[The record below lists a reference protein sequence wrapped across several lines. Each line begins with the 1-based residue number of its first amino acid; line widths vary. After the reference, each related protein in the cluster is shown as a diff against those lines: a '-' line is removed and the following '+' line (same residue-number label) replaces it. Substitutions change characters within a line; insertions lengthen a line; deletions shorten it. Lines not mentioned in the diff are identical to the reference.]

1 MDPSNSA
8 IKIENVWKVFG
19 NTSKEAL
26 DAIQNRKI
34 SKTDALEKY
43 NSVIG
48 VSDVSF
54 EVKQG
59 EIFCVM
65 GLSGSGKSTLVRH
78 INRLLEP
85 TSGKILIN
93 GQDVMTLGRE
103 DLQELRNK
111 KIGMVFQNFALMPHR
126 SVVDNIAMPLEIRGI
141 SKNDRLDAAN
151 KILDIVELQGWGN
164 KFAHELSGGM
174 QQRVGLARAL
184 AADPEFL
191 LMDEPFSA
199 LDPLIRRQLQSE
211 FIKLS
216 KQMKKTTVFITH
228 DLDEAVRVGHRI
240 AIMRDGKVIQIGT
253 PEEIVVNPADEYVAD
268 FVKGI
273 SRLKVVQAKSIM
285 QSVEAYE
292 KKNGKLWDNP
302 ESVRENEL
310 LNKGTQDF
318 KYAFSKKKIDAN
330 FTFQHFYDISRLV
343 KNRLTSGLGLSYR
356 LYDIESKKLALG
368 LSALREKEIHIE
380 GEYKLQ
386 NRLSGNL
393 DFMLKLNKNISIS
406 TTNNYQPNIENAGDF
421 RWKTN
426 LDFRIHLSS
435 QFLLSLAATYNYDSV
450 PAENLPESDYQLINS
465 VSYTF

>member
-1 MDPSNSA
+1 MEAA
-8 IKIENVWKVFG
+8 IQIQNIWKIFG

-26 DAIQNRKI
+26 DAIQNKKI
-34 SKTDALEKY
+34 SKQEALEKY

-54 EVKQG
+54 DVKTG

-93 GQDVMTLGRE
+93 NQDVMQFNKE
-103 DLQELRNK
+103 NLQDLRNK

-126 SVVDNIAMPLEIRGI
+126 SVLDNIAMPLEIRGI

-151 KILDIVELQGWGN
+151 KILNIVELQGWGN
-164 KFAHELSGGM
+164 KYAHELSGGM

-199 LDPLIRRQLQSE
+199 LDPLIRRQLQTE

-240 AIMRDGKVIQIGT
+240 AIMRDGMVVQIGT
-253 PEEIVVNPADEYVAD
+253 PEEIVINPADEYVAD

-273 SRLKVVQAKSIM
+273 SRLKVVQAKTIM
-285 QSVEAYE
+285 QSIKDYE
-292 KKNGKLWDNP
+292 
-302 ESVRENEL
+302 
-310 LNKGTQDF
+310 
-318 KYAFSKKKIDAN
+318 SKFGSLEK
-330 FTFQHFYDISRLV
+330 
-343 KNRLTSGLGLSYR
+343 
-356 LYDIESKKLALG
+356 DIEQVNENDLLSKLIETSISKDKPIIVSNKNSQNIGVITQSDL
-368 LSALREKEIHIE
+368 LRAVVEGNE
-380 GEYKLQ
+380 GE
-386 NRLSGNL
+386 
-393 DFMLKLNKNISIS
+393 
-406 TTNNYQPNIENAGDF
+406 
-421 RWKTN
+421 
-426 LDFRIHLSS
+426 
-435 QFLLSLAATYNYDSV
+435 
-450 PAENLPESDYQLINS
+450 
-465 VSYTF
+465 

>member
-1 MDPSNSA
+1 MEAA
-8 IKIENVWKVFG
+8 IQIQNVWKIFG
-19 NTSKEAL
+19 NTSDDAL
-26 DAIQNRKI
+26 DAIQNKKI
-34 SKTDALEKY
+34 SKQEALEKY

-54 EVKQG
+54 DVNKG

-85 TSGKILIN
+85 TSGKIFIN
-93 GQDVMTLGRE
+93 NQNVMQFDKE
-103 DLQELRNK
+103 NLQELRNK

-126 SVVDNIAMPLEIRGI
+126 SVLDNIAMPLEIRGV

-151 KILDIVELQGWGN
+151 NILNIVELQGWGN
-164 KFAHELSGGM
+164 KYAHELSGGM

-240 AIMRDGKVIQIGT
+240 AIMRDGEVVQIGT
-253 PEEIVVNPADEYVAD
+253 PEEIVVNPSDEYVAD

-273 SRLKVVQAKSIM
+273 SRLKVVQAKTIM
-285 QSVEAYE
+285 QSLEQY
-292 KKNGKLWDNP
+292 KKNFGENLSNNEKVNENDILSKLI
-302 ESVRENEL
+302 ETSVSKDKPIVVVNDHNTEVGIITQSDLLKAVVEGNENE
-310 LNKGTQDF
+310 
-318 KYAFSKKKIDAN
+318 
-330 FTFQHFYDISRLV
+330 
-343 KNRLTSGLGLSYR
+343 
-356 LYDIESKKLALG
+356 
-368 LSALREKEIHIE
+368 
-380 GEYKLQ
+380 
-386 NRLSGNL
+386 
-393 DFMLKLNKNISIS
+393 
-406 TTNNYQPNIENAGDF
+406 
-421 RWKTN
+421 
-426 LDFRIHLSS
+426 
-435 QFLLSLAATYNYDSV
+435 
-450 PAENLPESDYQLINS
+450 
-465 VSYTF
+465 

>member
-1 MDPSNSA
+1 MDSSSSA
-8 IKIENVWKVFG
+8 IQIQNVWKVFG
-19 NTSKEAL
+19 NTSPEAL
-26 DAIQNRKI
+26 DAIQNKGI
-34 SKTDALEKY
+34 SKTEALEEY

-54 EVKQG
+54 DVNQG

-93 GQDVMTLGRE
+93 GQDVMQLDR
-103 DLQELRNK
+103 DHLQELRNK

-126 SVVDNIAMPLEIRGI
+126 SVVDNIAMPLEIRGV

-151 KILDIVELQGWGN
+151 KILEIVELQGWGN

-273 SRLKVVQAKSIM
+273 SRLKVVQAKTIM
-285 QSVEAYE
+285 QTVESYE
-292 KKNGKLWDNP
+292 SLNGKLEENLQ
-302 ESVRENEL
+302 SVDEHEL
-310 LNKGTQDF
+310 L
-318 KYAFSKKKIDAN
+318 SKLIEVSKSKDKP
-330 FTFQHFYDISRLV
+330 LVV
-343 KNRLTSGLGLSYR
+343 KNNEQKNIGVITQSDLL
-356 LYDIESKKLALG
+356 KAV
-368 LSALREKEIHIE
+368 IE
-380 GEYKLQ
+380 G
-386 NRLSGNL
+386 
-393 DFMLKLNKNISIS
+393 
-406 TTNNYQPNIENAGDF
+406 GDG
-421 RWKTN
+421 
-426 LDFRIHLSS
+426 
-435 QFLLSLAATYNYDSV
+435 
-450 PAENLPESDYQLINS
+450 E
-465 VSYTF
+465 

>member
-1 MDPSNSA
+1 MDSSSSA
-8 IKIENVWKVFG
+8 IQIQNVWKVFG

-26 DAIQNRKI
+26 DAIQNKKI
-34 SKTDALEKY
+34 SKTEALENY

-54 EVKQG
+54 DVKQG

-93 GQDVMTLGRE
+93 GQDVMGLDRE
-103 DLQELRNK
+103 NLQELRNK

-126 SVVDNIAMPLEIRGI
+126 SVVDNIAMPLEIRGV

-151 KILDIVELQGWGN
+151 KILEIVELQGWGN

-199 LDPLIRRQLQSE
+199 LDPLIRRQLQAE

-253 PEEIVVNPADEYVAD
+253 PEEIVVSPADEYVAD

-273 SRLKVVQAKSIM
+273 SRLKVVQAKTIM
-285 QSVEAYE
+285 QSIESYE
-292 KKNGKLWDNP
+292 SANGKLN
-302 ESVRENEL
+302 ENSKNVGENEL
-310 LNKGTQDF
+310 LSKLIELSKSSEGPLIVKDNNQNNIGVLTQSDLL
-318 KYAFSKKKIDAN
+318 KA
-330 FTFQHFYDISRLV
+330 V
-343 KNRLTSGLGLSYR
+343 
-356 LYDIESKKLALG
+356 
-368 LSALREKEIHIE
+368 IE
-380 GEYKLQ
+380 G
-386 NRLSGNL
+386 
-393 DFMLKLNKNISIS
+393 
-406 TTNNYQPNIENAGDF
+406 GDG
-421 RWKTN
+421 
-426 LDFRIHLSS
+426 
-435 QFLLSLAATYNYDSV
+435 
-450 PAENLPESDYQLINS
+450 E
-465 VSYTF
+465 

>member
-1 MDPSNSA
+1 META
-8 IKIENVWKVFG
+8 IQIQNVWKIFG
-19 NTSKEAL
+19 NNSKEAL
-26 DAIQNRKI
+26 DSIQNKKI
-34 SKTDALEKY
+34 SKQEALEKY

-54 EVKQG
+54 DVKTG

-93 GQDVMTLGRE
+93 NQDVMQFNKE
-103 DLQELRNK
+103 NLQELRNK

-126 SVVDNIAMPLEIRGI
+126 SVLDNIAMPLEIRGI

-151 KILDIVELQGWGN
+151 NILNVVELQGWGN
-164 KFAHELSGGM
+164 KYAHELSGGM

-199 LDPLIRRQLQSE
+199 LDPLIRRQLQTE

-240 AIMRDGKVIQIGT
+240 AIMRDGMVVQIGT
-253 PEEIVVNPADEYVAD
+253 PEEIVISPADEYVAD

-273 SRLKVVQAKSIM
+273 SRLKVVQAKTIM
-285 QSVEAYE
+285 QSTKDY
-292 KKNGKLWDNP
+292 
-302 ESVRENEL
+302 
-310 LNKGTQDF
+310 
-318 KYAFSKKKIDAN
+318 
-330 FTFQHFYDISRLV
+330 
-343 KNRLTSGLGLSYR
+343 
-356 LYDIESKKLALG
+356 ESKFGPLGKEFETVDENDLLSKLIETSISKDKPIIVSNKDNENIGVITQSDL
-368 LSALREKEIHIE
+368 LRAVVEGNE
-380 GEYKLQ
+380 GE
-386 NRLSGNL
+386 
-393 DFMLKLNKNISIS
+393 
-406 TTNNYQPNIENAGDF
+406 
-421 RWKTN
+421 
-426 LDFRIHLSS
+426 
-435 QFLLSLAATYNYDSV
+435 
-450 PAENLPESDYQLINS
+450 
-465 VSYTF
+465 

>member
-1 MDPSNSA
+1 MEAA
-8 IKIENVWKVFG
+8 IQIQNVWKIFG
-19 NTSKEAL
+19 NTSQDAL
-26 DAIQNRKI
+26 DAIQKKKI
-34 SKTDALEKY
+34 SKQEALEKY

-54 EVKQG
+54 DVNKG

-93 GQDVMTLGRE
+93 NQDVMQFNKE
-103 DLQELRNK
+103 NLQELRNK

-126 SVVDNIAMPLEIRGI
+126 SVLDNIAMPLEIRGV

-151 KILDIVELQGWGN
+151 NILNIVELQGWGN
-164 KFAHELSGGM
+164 KYAHELSGGM

-273 SRLKVVQAKSIM
+273 SRLKVVQAKTIM
-285 QSVEAYE
+285 QTVESYE
-292 KKNGKLWDNP
+292 NLNGKLEENLQ
-302 ESVRENEL
+302 SVDEHEL
-310 LNKGTQDF
+310 L
-318 KYAFSKKKIDAN
+318 SKLIEVSKSKDKP
-330 FTFQHFYDISRLV
+330 LVV
-343 KNRLTSGLGLSYR
+343 KNNEQKNIGVITQSDLL
-356 LYDIESKKLALG
+356 KAV
-368 LSALREKEIHIE
+368 IE
-380 GEYKLQ
+380 G
-386 NRLSGNL
+386 
-393 DFMLKLNKNISIS
+393 
-406 TTNNYQPNIENAGDF
+406 GDG
-421 RWKTN
+421 
-426 LDFRIHLSS
+426 
-435 QFLLSLAATYNYDSV
+435 
-450 PAENLPESDYQLINS
+450 E
-465 VSYTF
+465 

>member
-1 MDPSNSA
+1 MDSA
-8 IKIENVWKVFG
+8 IEIKNVWKIFG

-26 DAIQNRKI
+26 NAIQNEHI
-34 SKTDALEKY
+34 SKQEALEKY

-54 EVKQG
+54 NVKKG

-85 TSGKILIN
+85 TSGQILIN
-93 GQDVMTLGRE
+93 NEDVMKF
-103 DLQELRNK
+103 DAKSLQDLRNK

-126 SVVDNIAMPLEIRGI
+126 SVLDNIAMPLEIRGI

-184 AADPEFL
+184 AANPDVL

-199 LDPLIRRQLQSE
+199 LDPLIRRQLQAE

-253 PEEIVVNPADEYVAD
+253 PEEIVMKPADDYVAD

-273 SRLKVVQAKSIM
+273 SRLKIVQAKSIM
-285 QSVEAYE
+285 QTVEKFE
-292 KKNGKLWDNP
+292 KKFGSIAKNL
-302 ESVRENEL
+302 ESVYENDL
-310 LNKGTQDF
+310 LNKLIEKSSIKDEP
-318 KYAFSKKKIDAN
+318 I
-330 FTFQHFYDISRLV
+330 LV
-343 KNRLTSGLGLSYR
+343 TNN
-356 LYDIESKKLALG
+356 E
-368 LSALREKEIHIE
+368 
-380 GEYKLQ
+380 
-386 NRLSGNL
+386 
-393 DFMLKLNKNISIS
+393 NKNIGVI
-406 TTNNYQPNIENAGDF
+406 TQAD
-421 RWKTN
+421 
-426 LDFRIHLSS
+426 
-435 QFLLSLAATYNYDSV
+435 LLKAV
-450 PAENLPESDYQLINS
+450 VEGSDGE
-465 VSYTF
+465 

>member
-1 MDPSNSA
+1 MDSSSSA
-8 IKIENVWKVFG
+8 IQIQNVWKVFG

-26 DAIQNRKI
+26 DAIQNKKI
-34 SKTDALEKY
+34 SKTEALENY

-54 EVKQG
+54 DVKQG

-93 GQDVMTLGRE
+93 GQDVMGLDRE
-103 DLQELRNK
+103 NLQELRNK

-126 SVVDNIAMPLEIRGI
+126 SVVDNIAMPLEIRGV

-151 KILDIVELQGWGN
+151 KILEIVELQGWGN

-199 LDPLIRRQLQSE
+199 LDPLIRRQLQAE

-253 PEEIVVNPADEYVAD
+253 PEEIVVSPADEYVAD

-273 SRLKVVQAKSIM
+273 SRLKVVQAKTIM
-285 QSVEAYE
+285 QSIENYE
-292 KKNGKLWDNP
+292 STNGKLDENSK
-302 ESVRENEL
+302 SVGENEL
-310 LNKGTQDF
+310 LSKLIELSKSSEGTL
-318 KYAFSKKKIDAN
+318 
-330 FTFQHFYDISRLV
+330 LV
-343 KNRLTSGLGLSYR
+343 KDSNQNNVGVLTQSDLL
-356 LYDIESKKLALG
+356 KAV
-368 LSALREKEIHIE
+368 IE
-380 GEYKLQ
+380 G
-386 NRLSGNL
+386 
-393 DFMLKLNKNISIS
+393 
-406 TTNNYQPNIENAGDF
+406 GDG
-421 RWKTN
+421 
-426 LDFRIHLSS
+426 
-435 QFLLSLAATYNYDSV
+435 
-450 PAENLPESDYQLINS
+450 E
-465 VSYTF
+465 

>member
-1 MDPSNSA
+1 MEAA
-8 IKIENVWKVFG
+8 IQIQNVWKIFG
-19 NTSKEAL
+19 NTSQDAL
-26 DAIQNRKI
+26 DAIQNKKI
-34 SKTDALEKY
+34 SKQEALEKY

-54 EVKQG
+54 DVKKG

-93 GQDVMTLGRE
+93 NQDVMQFDKE
-103 DLQELRNK
+103 NLQELRNK

-126 SVVDNIAMPLEIRGI
+126 SVLDNIAMPLEIRGV

-151 KILDIVELQGWGN
+151 NILNIVELQGWGN
-164 KFAHELSGGM
+164 KYAHELSGGM

-240 AIMRDGKVIQIGT
+240 AIMRDGEVVQIGT
-253 PEEIVVNPADEYVAD
+253 PEEIVVNPSDEYVAD

-273 SRLKVVQAKSIM
+273 SRLKVVQAKTIM
-285 QSVEAYE
+285 QS
-292 KKNGKLWDNP
+292 
-302 ESVRENEL
+302 
-310 LNKGTQDF
+310 
-318 KYAFSKKKIDAN
+318 
-330 FTFQHFYDISRLV
+330 
-343 KNRLTSGLGLSYR
+343 
-356 LYDIESKKLALG
+356 IE
-368 LSALREKEIHIE
+368 
-380 GEYKLQ
+380 EYKKTFGD
-386 NRLSGNL
+386 NLSNNERVNENDIL
-393 DFMLKLNKNISIS
+393 SKL
-406 TTNNYQPNIENAGDF
+406 IE
-421 RWKTN
+421 T
-426 LDFRIHLSS
+426 
-435 QFLLSLAATYNYDSV
+435 
-450 PAENLPESDYQLINS
+450 S
-465 VSYTF
+465 VSEDKPIIVTSNDNLEVGIITQSDLLKAVVEGNDSE

>member
-1 MDPSNSA
+1 MDSSSSA

-19 NTSKEAL
+19 NTSKDAL
-26 DAIQNRKI
+26 DAIQNQGI
-34 SKTDALEKY
+34 SKTEALEEY

-93 GQDVMTLGRE
+93 GKDVMELDRE
-103 DLQELRNK
+103 NLQELRNK

-141 SKNDRLDAAN
+141 SKNDRLDVAN
-151 KILDIVELQGWGN
+151 KILEIVELQGWGN

-216 KQMKKTTVFITH
+216 KKMKKTTVFITH

-253 PEEIVVNPADEYVAD
+253 PEQIVISPADEYVAD

-285 QSVEAYE
+285 QTIEEYESRNSKLPDDLQSV
-292 KKNGKLWDNP
+292 G
-302 ESVRENEL
+302 ENEL
-310 LNKGTQDF
+310 LSKLIEISKSNQKSLIVKDNNKKSIGVITQSDLL
-318 KYAFSKKKIDAN
+318 KA
-330 FTFQHFYDISRLV
+330 V
-343 KNRLTSGLGLSYR
+343 V
-356 LYDIESKKLALG
+356 
-368 LSALREKEIHIE
+368 E
-380 GEYKLQ
+380 G
-386 NRLSGNL
+386 
-393 DFMLKLNKNISIS
+393 
-406 TTNNYQPNIENAGDF
+406 
-421 RWKTN
+421 
-426 LDFRIHLSS
+426 
-435 QFLLSLAATYNYDSV
+435 
-450 PAENLPESDYQLINS
+450 SDGE
-465 VSYTF
+465 

>member
-1 MDPSNSA
+1 MEAA
-8 IKIENVWKVFG
+8 IQIQNVWKIFG
-19 NTSKEAL
+19 NTSKEVL
-26 DAIQNRKI
+26 NAIQNKKI
-34 SKTDALEKY
+34 SKQEALEKY

-54 EVKQG
+54 DVKTG

-93 GQDVMTLGRE
+93 NQDVMQF
-103 DLQELRNK
+103 DKNSLQELRNK

-126 SVVDNIAMPLEIRGI
+126 SVLDNIAMPLEIRGV

-151 KILDIVELQGWGN
+151 NILNIVELYGWGN
-164 KFAHELSGGM
+164 KYAHELSGGM

-199 LDPLIRRQLQSE
+199 LDPLIRRQLQTE

-240 AIMRDGKVIQIGT
+240 AIMRDGMVVQIGT
-253 PEEIVVNPADEYVAD
+253 PEEIVVNPADKYVAE

-273 SRLKVVQAKSIM
+273 SRLKVVQAKTIM
-285 QSVEAYE
+285 QSIKDYE
-292 KKNGKLWDNP
+292 NKFGTLGDD
-302 ESVRENEL
+302 NEL
-310 LNKGTQDF
+310 VDENDLL
-318 KYAFSKKKIDAN
+318 SKLIE
-330 FTFQHFYDISRLV
+330 TSISKDKPIV
-343 KNRLTSGLGLSYR
+343 VS
-356 LYDIESKKLALG
+356 
-368 LSALREKEIHIE
+368 
-380 GEYKLQ
+380 
-386 NRLSGNL
+386 
-393 DFMLKLNKNISIS
+393 NKNDQKIGVITQS
-406 TTNNYQPNIENAGDF
+406 D
-421 RWKTN
+421 
-426 LDFRIHLSS
+426 
-435 QFLLSLAATYNYDSV
+435 LLKAVVEGNDS
-450 PAENLPESDYQLINS
+450 E
-465 VSYTF
+465 

>member
-1 MDPSNSA
+1 MNSSGSA
-8 IKIENVWKVFG
+8 IKIKNVWKVFG
-19 NTSKEAL
+19 NNSSEAL
-26 DAIQNRKI
+26 EAIQNQKT
-34 SKTDALEKY
+34 SKTEALERF

-54 EVKQG
+54 DVMQG

-85 TSGKILIN
+85 TSGQILIDN
-93 GQDVMTLGRE
+93 EDVMKF
-103 DLQELRNK
+103 DAKSLQDLRNK

-126 SVVDNIAMPLEIRGI
+126 SVLDNIAMPLEIRGI

-184 AADPEFL
+184 AADPDVL

-199 LDPLIRRQLQSE
+199 LDPLIRRQLQAE

-228 DLDEAVRVGHRI
+228 DLDEAVRVGHKI

-253 PEEIVVNPADEYVAD
+253 PEEIVMKPTDGYVAD

-273 SRLKVVQAKSIM
+273 SRLKIVQAKSIM
-285 QSVEAYE
+285 QPVEKFE
-292 KKNGKLWDNP
+292 KEFGSIGKNL
-302 ESVRENEL
+302 ESVHENIL
-310 LNKGTQDF
+310 LNKLIE
-318 KYAFSKKKIDAN
+318 KSSIKNEPI
-330 FTFQHFYDISRLV
+330 LV
-343 KNRLTSGLGLSYR
+343 INN
-356 LYDIESKKLALG
+356 E
-368 LSALREKEIHIE
+368 
-380 GEYKLQ
+380 
-386 NRLSGNL
+386 
-393 DFMLKLNKNISIS
+393 NKNIGVI
-406 TTNNYQPNIENAGDF
+406 TQAD
-421 RWKTN
+421 
-426 LDFRIHLSS
+426 
-435 QFLLSLAATYNYDSV
+435 LLKAV
-450 PAENLPESDYQLINS
+450 VEGSDGE
-465 VSYTF
+465 

>member
-1 MDPSNSA
+1 MEAA
-8 IKIENVWKVFG
+8 IQIQNVWKIFG
-19 NTSKEAL
+19 NTSNDAL
-26 DAIQNRKI
+26 DAIQNKKV
-34 SKTDALEKY
+34 SKQEALEKY

-54 EVKQG
+54 DVNKG

-93 GQDVMTLGRE
+93 NQDVMQFNKE
-103 DLQELRNK
+103 NLQELRNK

-126 SVVDNIAMPLEIRGI
+126 SVLDNIAMPLEIRGV

-151 KILDIVELQGWGN
+151 NILNIVELQGWGN
-164 KFAHELSGGM
+164 KYAHELSGGM

-199 LDPLIRRQLQSE
+199 LDPLIRRQLQTE

-240 AIMRDGKVIQIGT
+240 AIMRDGRVVQIGT
-253 PEEIVVNPADEYVAD
+253 PEEIVVNPSDDYVAD

-273 SRLKVVQAKSIM
+273 SRLKVVQAKTIM
-285 QSVEAYE
+285 QPLEQY
-292 KKNGKLWDNP
+292 KKNFGENLSNNEKVNENDILSKLI
-302 ESVRENEL
+302 ETSVSKDKPIVVVNDHNTEVGIITQSDLLKAVVEGNENE
-310 LNKGTQDF
+310 
-318 KYAFSKKKIDAN
+318 
-330 FTFQHFYDISRLV
+330 
-343 KNRLTSGLGLSYR
+343 
-356 LYDIESKKLALG
+356 
-368 LSALREKEIHIE
+368 
-380 GEYKLQ
+380 
-386 NRLSGNL
+386 
-393 DFMLKLNKNISIS
+393 
-406 TTNNYQPNIENAGDF
+406 
-421 RWKTN
+421 
-426 LDFRIHLSS
+426 
-435 QFLLSLAATYNYDSV
+435 
-450 PAENLPESDYQLINS
+450 
-465 VSYTF
+465 

>member
-1 MDPSNSA
+1 MDSA
-8 IKIENVWKVFG
+8 IEIKNVWKVFG
-19 NTSKEAL
+19 NNSEEAL
-26 DAIQNRKI
+26 NAIQNKRI
-34 SKTDALEKY
+34 SKQEALEKY

-54 EVKQG
+54 DVKKG

-85 TSGKILIN
+85 TSGQILIN
-93 GQDVMTLGRE
+93 NEDVMKL
-103 DLQELRNK
+103 DQKSLQDLRNK

-126 SVVDNIAMPLEIRGI
+126 SVLDNIAMPLEIRGI

-164 KFAHELSGGM
+164 KYAHELSGGM

-199 LDPLIRRQLQSE
+199 LDPLIRRQLQAE

-253 PEEIVVNPADEYVAD
+253 PEEIVMKPTDDYVAD

-273 SRLKVVQAKSIM
+273 SRLKIVQAKSIM
-285 QSVEAYE
+285 QAVEKFE
-292 KKNGKLWDNP
+292 KEFGIITEKL
-302 ESVRENEL
+302 ESVNENDL
-310 LNKGTQDF
+310 LNKLIE
-318 KYAFSKKKIDAN
+318 KSSIKNEPI
-330 FTFQHFYDISRLV
+330 LV
-343 KNRLTSGLGLSYR
+343 TNN
-356 LYDIESKKLALG
+356 E
-368 LSALREKEIHIE
+368 
-380 GEYKLQ
+380 
-386 NRLSGNL
+386 
-393 DFMLKLNKNISIS
+393 NKNIGII
-406 TTNNYQPNIENAGDF
+406 TQAD
-421 RWKTN
+421 
-426 LDFRIHLSS
+426 
-435 QFLLSLAATYNYDSV
+435 LLKAV
-450 PAENLPESDYQLINS
+450 VKGSDGE
-465 VSYTF
+465 

>member
-1 MDPSNSA
+1 MDSA
-8 IKIENVWKVFG
+8 IEIKNVWKIFG
-19 NTSKEAL
+19 NNSKEAL
-26 DAIQNRKI
+26 NAIQNEHI
-34 SKTDALEKY
+34 SKQEALEKY

-54 EVKQG
+54 NVKTG

-85 TSGKILIN
+85 TSGQILIDN
-93 GQDVMTLGRE
+93 EDVMKF
-103 DLQELRNK
+103 DSKSLQDLRNK

-126 SVVDNIAMPLEIRGI
+126 SVLDNIAMPLEIRGI

-184 AADPEFL
+184 AADPDVL

-199 LDPLIRRQLQSE
+199 LDPLIRRQLQAE

-253 PEEIVVNPADEYVAD
+253 PEEIVMKPADSYVAD

-273 SRLKVVQAKSIM
+273 SRLKIIQAKSIM
-285 QSVEAYE
+285 QPVEKFEKEFESKSKNLESVHENDLLNKLIEKSSIKDEPILVINNE
-292 KKNGKLWDNP
+292 KKNIGVITQAD
-302 ESVRENEL
+302 L
-310 LNKGTQDF
+310 LK
-318 KYAFSKKKIDAN
+318 A
-330 FTFQHFYDISRLV
+330 V
-343 KNRLTSGLGLSYR
+343 V
-356 LYDIESKKLALG
+356 
-368 LSALREKEIHIE
+368 E
-380 GEYKLQ
+380 G
-386 NRLSGNL
+386 
-393 DFMLKLNKNISIS
+393 
-406 TTNNYQPNIENAGDF
+406 
-421 RWKTN
+421 
-426 LDFRIHLSS
+426 
-435 QFLLSLAATYNYDSV
+435 
-450 PAENLPESDYQLINS
+450 SDGE
-465 VSYTF
+465 

>member
-1 MDPSNSA
+1 MDSA
-8 IKIENVWKVFG
+8 IEIKNVWKIFG
-19 NTSKEAL
+19 NNSKEAL
-26 DAIQNRKI
+26 NAIQNEHI
-34 SKTDALEKY
+34 SKQEALEKY

-54 EVKQG
+54 NVKTG

-85 TSGKILIN
+85 TSGQILIDN
-93 GQDVMTLGRE
+93 EDVMKF
-103 DLQELRNK
+103 DSKSLQDLRNK

-126 SVVDNIAMPLEIRGI
+126 SVLDNIAMPLEIRGI

-184 AADPEFL
+184 AADPDVL

-199 LDPLIRRQLQSE
+199 LDPLIRRQLQAE

-216 KQMKKTTVFITH
+216 KQMKKTTVFITN

-253 PEEIVVNPADEYVAD
+253 PEEIVMKPADSYVAD

-273 SRLKVVQAKSIM
+273 SRLKIIQAKSIM
-285 QSVEAYE
+285 QPVEKFEKEFGSITKNLENVHENDLLNKLIEKSSIKDEPILVINNE
-292 KKNGKLWDNP
+292 KKNIGVITQAD
-302 ESVRENEL
+302 L
-310 LNKGTQDF
+310 LK
-318 KYAFSKKKIDAN
+318 A
-330 FTFQHFYDISRLV
+330 V
-343 KNRLTSGLGLSYR
+343 V
-356 LYDIESKKLALG
+356 
-368 LSALREKEIHIE
+368 E
-380 GEYKLQ
+380 G
-386 NRLSGNL
+386 
-393 DFMLKLNKNISIS
+393 
-406 TTNNYQPNIENAGDF
+406 
-421 RWKTN
+421 
-426 LDFRIHLSS
+426 
-435 QFLLSLAATYNYDSV
+435 
-450 PAENLPESDYQLINS
+450 SDGE
-465 VSYTF
+465 

>member
-1 MDPSNSA
+1 MDSA
-8 IKIENVWKVFG
+8 IEIKNVWKIFG
-19 NTSKEAL
+19 NNSKEAL
-26 DAIQNRKI
+26 NAIQNEHI
-34 SKTDALEKY
+34 SKQEALEKY

-54 EVKQG
+54 NVKTG

-85 TSGKILIN
+85 TSGQILIDN
-93 GQDVMTLGRE
+93 EDVMKF
-103 DLQELRNK
+103 DSKSLQDLRNK

-126 SVVDNIAMPLEIRGI
+126 SVLDNIAMPLEIRGI

-184 AADPEFL
+184 AADPDVL

-199 LDPLIRRQLQSE
+199 LDPLIRRQLQAE

-253 PEEIVVNPADEYVAD
+253 PEEIVMKPADSYVAD

-273 SRLKVVQAKSIM
+273 SRLKIIQAKSIM
-285 QSVEAYE
+285 QPVEKFEKEFGSITKNLENVHENDLLNKLIEKSSIKDEPILVINNE
-292 KKNGKLWDNP
+292 KKNIGVITQAD
-302 ESVRENEL
+302 L
-310 LNKGTQDF
+310 LK
-318 KYAFSKKKIDAN
+318 A
-330 FTFQHFYDISRLV
+330 V
-343 KNRLTSGLGLSYR
+343 V
-356 LYDIESKKLALG
+356 
-368 LSALREKEIHIE
+368 E
-380 GEYKLQ
+380 G
-386 NRLSGNL
+386 
-393 DFMLKLNKNISIS
+393 
-406 TTNNYQPNIENAGDF
+406 
-421 RWKTN
+421 
-426 LDFRIHLSS
+426 
-435 QFLLSLAATYNYDSV
+435 
-450 PAENLPESDYQLINS
+450 SDGE
-465 VSYTF
+465 